1 MKKRFMSRKPTSRYT
16 LTTGVEAEA
25 EPGSRGRVLRNRL
38 GITRKRV
45 MEEAE
50 YDALLRAQERFT
62 QEIAADT
69 RFTAAHLCQMHRDWL
84 GDIYDWAGRYRT
96 VELAKEDFRWPPAAF
111 VAQNMT
117 AFEEGLLRRHTPCPP
132 GPLPEVARHIA
143 EVHAELLLIHPFRE
157 GNGRLARW
165 LADLMAL
172 QAGLPAPD
180 YPFFGRGAA
189 ARRARYLEAVKA
201 GYLSR
206 YEPLSGFFVEVLE
219 AGLRDGG

>member
-1 MKKRFMSRKPTSRYT
+1 MSRKPTNRYA
-16 LTTGVEAEA
+16 LATGVEVEA

-69 RFTAAHLCQMHRDWL
+69 RFTAAYLCQMHRDWL

-111 VAQNMT
+111 IAQNMA

-132 GPLPEVARHIA
+132 GPLPEVARRIA

-172 QAGLPAPD
+172 QAGFSTPKYRLSGVGSP
-180 YPFFGRGAA
+180 
-189 ARRARYLEAVKA
+189 ARRAQYLNAVKA

-206 YEPLSGFFVEVLE
+206 YDSLTDFFVEAFE
-219 AGLRDGG
+219 ARLRARR